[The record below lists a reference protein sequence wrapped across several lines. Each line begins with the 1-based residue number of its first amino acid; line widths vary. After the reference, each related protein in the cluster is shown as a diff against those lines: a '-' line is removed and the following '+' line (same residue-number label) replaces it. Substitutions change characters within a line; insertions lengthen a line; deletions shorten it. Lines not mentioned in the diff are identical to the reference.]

1 MKLAI
6 ARKGNNIITL
16 KNYTDVK
23 DSIEVARFLIE
34 IEIMKEELL
43 ELWKKMSKNKVR

>member
-23 DSIEVARFLIE
+23 DRAEVARFLIE
-34 IEIMKEELL
+34 LKVMEQELV
-43 ELWKKMSKNKVR
+43 EVWKNMSKNKMR